1 MMMERQPIEFIAS
14 PRASPKRYFMVYVPG
29 SAPQQKCH
37 MTFSTAY
44 PRLPQGVDPA
54 VVEVTERAGS
64 DPRTA
69 GERDPSRRPA
79 AAGQKG
85 RAQMMRSGLIP
96 PRRVLA
102 PRRVGL
108 RASPSP
114 RLPWLRS

>member
-1 MMMERQPIEFIAS
+1 MPVDRVHGF
-14 PRASPKRYFMVYVPG
+14 RAQWRYFMVNVAG
-29 SAPQQKCH
+29 SASQQKCH

-44 PRLPQGVDPA
+44 PRLPQGVDRP
-54 VVEVTERAGS
+54 VVEVTEGAER

-85 RAQMMRSGLIP
+85 RAQMTRSGLSL
-96 PRRVLA
+96 RGASVA
-102 PRRVGL
+102 PRRLGL